1 MDLLEILIQPSITFK
16 LSLRGLLNDTS
27 LSPLNSLIC
36 VVNQVWGQDSR
47 ILVKFFFCI
56 FIDWDKVE
64 VNKKPK
70 REHPS
75 WPNKPGQ

>member
-1 MDLLEILIQPSITFK
+1 MDLLEILIHPSITYK

-36 VVNQVWGQDSR
+36 VVDQVWGQDGW

-56 FIDWDKVE
+56 FIDWE
-64 VNKKPK
+64 K
-70 REHPS
+70 REHAS